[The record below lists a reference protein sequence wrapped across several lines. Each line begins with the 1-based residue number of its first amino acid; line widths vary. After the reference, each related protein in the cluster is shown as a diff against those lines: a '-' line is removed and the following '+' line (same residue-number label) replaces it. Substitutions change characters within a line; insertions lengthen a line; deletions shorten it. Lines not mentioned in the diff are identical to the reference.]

1 MMKVLLVFN
10 VFFNICILFSVSLI
24 IFCRLKGQNE
34 LVVGG
39 ENSPTSI
46 FIQIP
51 SGGAMWLW
59 YTLLLSG
66 VIYTVMTVFMLFKI
80 KA

>member
-1 MMKVLLVFN
+1 MKILLAL
-10 VFFNICILFSVSLI
+10 NIFLNISILFSVSLI
-24 IFCRLKGQNE
+24 IFCRLKGQSE
-34 LVVGG
+34 LVIGG

-51 SGGAMWLW
+51 SGGTMWLW
-59 YTLLLSG
+59 YTLFFSG
-66 VIYTVMTVFMLFKI
+66 IIYIAMTVYILCKL